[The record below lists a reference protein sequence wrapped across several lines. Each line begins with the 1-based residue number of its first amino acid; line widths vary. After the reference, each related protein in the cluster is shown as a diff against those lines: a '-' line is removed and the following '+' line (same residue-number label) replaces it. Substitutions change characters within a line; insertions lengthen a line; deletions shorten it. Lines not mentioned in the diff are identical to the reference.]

1 MSIFRSLRTGTS
13 LILLLAVM
21 VLAVFQLTG
30 CSDSD
35 INPTSV
41 QNETAPDLPD
51 AGQLM
56 FDFSFFDTANQLDK
70 AAHHYDNFLN
80 AYLRTVL
87 LQAMA
92 HLVLA
97 PPVTAFSAAIHTVPV
112 VQEDGSWLWSYTWQ
126 SHDGPVNILL
136 RGMPADEVVQ
146 WDLSLAFEGSD
157 VEYPWFSGTTNGDG
171 QEGHWIFRDLDTE
184 GFPVSGEIS
193 WGQNETG
200 EYLEF
205 VCLEPEDNG
214 NTLRFTDNHPDYRI
228 DFFPGDAEAPSFIR
242 WNANG
247 SGSLMVPD
255 YNGGLEACWD
265 TDLVDSICQ

>member
-13 LILLLAVM
+13 LILLLAVTALM
-21 VLAVFQLTG
+21 MLQLVG
-30 CSDSD
+30 CSDAD
-35 INPTSV
+35 ITPTNV
-41 QNETAPDLPD
+41 ETATAPVLPEAD
-51 AGQLM
+51 QLM

-70 AAHHYDNFLN
+70 AAYNHDNFLN

-97 PPVTAFSAAIHTVPV
+97 PPVTAFSAAIHTVPEA
-112 VQEDGSWLWSYTWQ
+112 QDDGSWLWSYTWE

-136 RGMPADEVVQ
+136 RGMPATEVVQ
-146 WDLSLAFEGSD
+146 WDLSLVPGGSEM
-157 VEYPWFSGTTNGDG
+157 EYPWFSGTTNGDG
-171 QEGHWIFRDLDTE
+171 EEGHWVFRNLDTE

-200 EYLEF
+200 DYLEF
-205 VCLEPEDNG
+205 VSLEDEEYGD
-214 NTLRFTDNHPDYRI
+214 TLRFTDNHPDYRI
-228 DFFPGDAEAPSFIR
+228 DFIPGDAEILSFIR
-242 WNANG
+242 WNADG

-255 YNGGLEACWD
+255 YNEGNEACWN
-265 TDLVDSICQ
+265 TDLVDTLCQ